1 MSRGPGRIE
10 RAIAAILDAEPDNA
24 FTTEDF
30 HSPPEDFAMTR
41 IIASPFTASVLAL
54 GLAATSADAQN
65 RVFVG
70 RNGDDANPCTVV
82 APCRTFQRAHD
93 VVAANGEI
101 DVLDPAGYSKLIITK
116 AISIQGHAFAGII
129 STSGDAI
136 TINAG
141 VNDKINLRGLHIDGV
156 GTGAYGIH
164 FNSGASLNVQ
174 DCLIRNFANGLV
186 FAPSNAL
193 HTATLTT
200 VHFSMS
206 NSLVSDSAGFGIA
219 IQPLVGVVRAV
230 LDHVEMDN
238 NENGLL
244 VQRND
249 VPVDIFVTLSSS
261 VAANNSKRGIWALSQ
276 GSGSGVVYVMVRNST
291 ITNNNSGME
300 VFGNHAI
307 MWVSHSTIALN
318 GGGVGAAD
326 GGVIESFGDNVLKGN
341 GIDGLLTSTTA
352 LK

>member
-1 MSRGPGRIE
+1 
-10 RAIAAILDAEPDNA
+10 
-24 FTTEDF
+24 
-30 HSPPEDFAMTR
+30 MTR
-41 IIASPFTASVLAL
+41 IISSPFTASVLAL
-54 GLAATSADAQN
+54 WLAATSADAQNAATSADAQN

-141 VNDKINLRGLHIDGV
+141 VDDKINLRGLHIDGV

-164 FNSGASLNVQ
+164 FNTGASLNVQ
-174 DCLIRNFANGLV
+174 DCLIRNFTHGLV
-186 FAPSNAL
+186 FAPSNPITRTS
-193 HTATLTT
+193 TA
-200 VHFSMS
+200 VRFSMS

-219 IQPLVGVVRAV
+219 IQPVAGVVRAV

-249 VPVDIFVTLSSS
+249 VPAGIYVTLSSS
-261 VAANNSKRGIWALSQ
+261 VAANNSQRGIWVLSQ
-276 GSGSGVVYVMVRNST
+276 GLSRGEVHVMVRNST
-291 ITNNNSGME
+291 ITNNRQRGME
-300 VFGNHAI
+300 VFGNDAI
-307 MWVSHSTIALN
+307 IWVSHSTIVLN
-318 GGGVGAAD
+318 GVGVDPHD
-326 GGVIESFGDNVLKGN
+326 GGVIESFGDNVLKAYDGN
-341 GIDGLLTSTTA
+341 LTSTTP
-352 LK
+352 LR